1 MRLSY
6 RTELEGSHWRW
17 RIFSNNTVIL
27 QGLAPTRAEAVA
39 SVRELQ
45 LFIRAPQLSRITREA
60 LAREAYTSR
69 SPPIKRATVVT
80 SRAERYCQ
88 LARACLQLANMFPGG
103 VSRATLIEMA
113 HEWARLVE
121 EEDPAAAN
129 RPSRRRLYSRRQL
142 LANAAIAASRV
153 AS

>member
-1 MRLSY
+1 MRARDGLQGDDVRLSY

-113 HEWARLVE
+113 HEWARLGKQEDTAARAME
-121 EEDPAAAN
+121 E
-129 RPSRRRLYSRRQL
+129 
-142 LANAAIAASRV
+142 
-153 AS
+153 

>member
-1 MRLSY
+1 MRARGGPQGDDVRLSY

-80 SRAERYCQ
+80 SRAEQYRRV
-88 LARACLQLANMFPGG
+88 ARDCRLMAESLPAGQNRSAL
-103 VSRATLIEMA
+103 LEMA
-113 HEWARLVE
+113 EEWGRLADQQDHATDLKKE
-121 EEDPAAAN
+121 
-129 RPSRRRLYSRRQL
+129 
-142 LANAAIAASRV
+142 
-153 AS
+153 

>member
-1 MRLSY
+1 MRARDGPQGDDVRLSY

-27 QGLAPTRAEAVA
+27 QGLAATRAEAVA

-45 LFIRAPQLSRITREA
+45 LFIRAPQLARITREP
-60 LAREAYTSR
+60 LAREACTSR

-80 SRAERYCQ
+80 SRAERYRQ

-113 HEWARLVE
+113 HEWARLVKQ
-121 EEDPAAAN
+121 EDPAARAMEE
-129 RPSRRRLYSRRQL
+129 
-142 LANAAIAASRV
+142 
-153 AS
+153 